1 MIGRRLFFR
10 GKISCQCGMV
20 SWKLFQC
27 RMGSPQQGRGLFLRG
42 IEWSCN
48 YYFTEWSHDG
58 VGGLFRMWKSLLC
71 GNSEVTII
79 SRNGGSMTG
88 HEGFFFSVQNRRM
101 RNCHLGSPAVLSLRS
116 ARTKTGERGGGKR
129 GGEIWRE
136 ILCARSLAHSLAR
149 SICGSCDLRNQTCAT
164 RHLFSY

>member
-1 MIGRRLFFR
+1 MVMQSLFQGMISWWGRRTF
-10 GKISCQCGMV
+10 
-20 SWKLFQC
+20 
-27 RMGSPQQGRGLFLRG
+27 
-42 IEWSCN
+42 
-48 YYFTEWSHDG
+48 SH
-58 VGGLFRMWKSLLC
+58 VEIPSMW
-71 GNSEVTII
+71 NSEATII
-79 SRNGGSMTG
+79 SRNGLMTG
-88 HEGFFFSVQNRRM
+88 HEGFFSLQNPRM

-136 ILCARSLAHSLAR
+136 ILCARSLAR

>member
-1 MIGRRLFFR
+1 MR
-10 GKISCQCGMV
+10 
-20 SWKLFQC
+20 
-27 RMGSPQQGRGLFLRG
+27 
-42 IEWSCN
+42 
-48 YYFTEWSHDG
+48 
-58 VGGLFRMWKSLLC
+58 
-71 GNSEVTII
+71 NSEVTII
-79 SRNGGSMTG
+79 SWNGLMTG
-88 HEGFFFSVQNRRM
+88 HEAFFPVQNPRM

>member
-1 MIGRRLFFR
+1 MR
-10 GKISCQCGMV
+10 
-20 SWKLFQC
+20 
-27 RMGSPQQGRGLFLRG
+27 
-42 IEWSCN
+42 
-48 YYFTEWSHDG
+48 
-58 VGGLFRMWKSLLC
+58 
-71 GNSEVTII
+71 NSEATII
-79 SRNGGSMTG
+79 LRNGLLTG
-88 HEGFFFSVQNRRM
+88 HEGFFSVQNPRM

-149 SICGSCDLRNQTCAT
+149 LFCGSCGLRNQTCAT